1 MKQKQSNTPRQ
12 EGQHTDSQKSQF
24 LIDNLDKFCKDN
36 NLVVISV
43 ENDYGKIIAQ
53 RDTKDKDK
61 ITKIVGFAVSVDEC
75 EEIDENEDYEDE
87 ENEQDEK
94 ITIDRFVRWL
104 K

>member
-53 RDTKDKDK
+53 RDTRDKDK

-75 EEIDENEDYEDE
+75 EEIDEDNYEDE

-94 ITIDRFVRWL
+94 VTISRFVRWL